1 MSRREPGR
9 RLYCVCVGDLE
20 DLAAELVQRLTARQ
34 RTLATA
40 ESLTGGL
47 LGASVTAVPG
57 ASAVYRG
64 GVVAYASDLKVA
76 LLGVPAGVVDEFGVV
91 SAECAEAMAKGVRSR
106 AAASYS
112 LSTTGVAGPDRQE
125 EHPPGTVYVGWS
137 GPTGSGV
144 RLLTLSGD
152 RDTIRRETCRGAMS
166 LLLDVLAM
174 EETPLR

>member
-1 MSRREPGR
+1 MR
-9 RLYCVCVGDLE
+9 VGDLE
-20 DLAAELVQRLTARQ
+20 DLASEVVQRLTAGRA
-34 RTLATA
+34 TLATA

-47 LGASVTAVPG
+47 LGALLTGVPG
-57 ASAVYRG
+57 ASVVYRG
-64 GVVAYASDLKVA
+64 GVVAYASELKVA
-76 LLGVPAGVVDEFGVV
+76 LLGVPTAVVEEFGVV
-91 SAECAEAMAKGVRSR
+91 SAECAAAMATGVRSR

-125 EHPPGTVYVGWS
+125 GRPAGTVYVGWS

-152 RDTIRRETCRGAMS
+152 RDTIRRETCRVAMS
-166 LLLDVLAM
+166 MLLDVLDM